1 MLATIVRQS
10 VRHPWL
16 VALGAALLMLYG
28 IVKVRGAAYDVF
40 PDFVPAQANVQT
52 EAPGFTPE
60 QVEAMVTRPLEAV
73 INGANGVETVRSESI
88 QGLSVISITF
98 REGSDPYRARQVVAE
113 ALGDAQARLP
123 AGVNAPVLTPLVSS
137 TMDLL
142 KIGFTSDRLSPMAL
156 RDLVEWQVRPRLLG
170 VPGVAR
176 ANIFGG
182 EQRRIEVQARPDALV
197 ARGVSLDE
205 LASAV
210 GGIVTPRGGGFAD
223 TPEQRILIV
232 PDSGRI
238 DTHAIADAI
247 IPSSTGSSAIR
258 VGDVADV
265 REAAAPKF
273 GDALVMGKP
282 GALLTLS
289 SQYGANT
296 LDTTL
301 AVEAALAEM
310 KPALAAQGV
319 TLYPALHRPANFIET
334 ALSGIARDL
343 VIGAVL
349 IGAILLLFM
358 RDVRVAAITFLSIP
372 LSLLTALIVLDS
384 FGETINT
391 MTLGGLAVALGVVI
405 DDAIVDIE
413 NIVRRLREAEPQ
425 ADRRAI
431 IERASVEVRGPVVYA
446 TYVLGLTILPILLL
460 TGLQGAFFSPLALA
474 FLLATF
480 ASLLVAMTVTPA
492 LACLFLDNGGQ
503 PHAEPD
509 FLTRFK
515 NWHGEKAEWLNAKPR
530 EAAYALGGIGLAAG
544 LLFMSFGSELLP
556 AFRERHYV
564 LGVTGPVGASF
575 DWMRKTGAHIS
586 RDLLA
591 ISQILSVE
599 QQMGR
604 AEAGEDTWDPNASE
618 FHVRLKPDVGARGE
632 DAAQESIRKVLEST
646 PAIQS
651 EITTFLGDRIGESL
665 SGETAAVTINV
676 NGNDL
681 GVLDRVAAQVAAQL
695 RQVPG
700 AADVI
705 VHAEPGTP
713 MLRIGLDP
721 RRMAVHGIAAADA
734 EDAIQTVFQGRVAG
748 QVNAADRTI
757 DVAITVPPELKR
769 DPEAVGDILVKGAQG
784 RSARLAE
791 IADISLEQG
800 RAMIVHEGGQRRQ
813 VVTANPT
820 RADIAGFVTDA
831 KSRIDKNV
839 TMPKGVYL
847 SWGGAAEGAAAASR
861 QLAAHVAIA
870 ALAIV
875 VLLVLAFGGVRPAL
889 LIMAG
894 MPLAMAGGVL
904 AVALTGGV
912 VSLGALVGF
921 VTLFG
926 ISARN
931 AILLVS
937 HVDHLVVEEGAPWS
951 LGTVLRATRER
962 VTPILMTA
970 LVTAFGLA
978 PLALESGQAG
988 REVQGPMATVILGGL
1003 VSSLALTLLLMPA
1016 LIWRWRQSQATTSV
1030 DLTG

>member
-1 MLATIVRQS
+1 MLAAIVRQS
-10 VRHPWL
+10 VRHPWVVL
-16 VALGAALLMLYG
+16 IGAVMLMIYG
-28 IVKVRGAAYDVF
+28 IITLRSAAYDVF
-40 PDFVPAQANVQT
+40 PDFVPPQANVQT
-52 EAPGFTPE
+52 EAPGLTPA
-60 QVEAMVTRPLEAV
+60 QVESMVTRPLEAA

-88 QGLSVISITF
+88 QGLSVISVTF
-98 REGSDPYRARQVVAE
+98 KEGNDPYRARQVVAE
-113 ALGDAQARLP
+113 ALGDATAQLP
-123 AGVNAPVLTPLVSS
+123 AGVQAPVLTPLVSS

-142 KIGFTSDRLSPMAL
+142 KIGFTSEKLNPMQL
-156 RDLVEWQVRPRLLG
+156 RDMVEWQVRPRLLAA
-170 VPGVAR
+170 PGVAR
-176 ANIFGG
+176 ANVFGG
-182 EQRRIEVQARPDALV
+182 EQRRIEVQARPDMLFAH
-197 ARGVSLDE
+197 GISLEE

-210 GGIVTPRGGGFAD
+210 NGIVTPRGGGFAD

-232 PDSGRI
+232 PDSGRM
-238 DTHAIADAI
+238 DPQAIADAI
-247 IPSSTGSSAIR
+247 IPSSAGGGAVR
-258 VGDVADV
+258 VGDVAKV
-265 REAAAPKF
+265 VEAASPKF

-282 GALLTLS
+282 GVLLTLS

-301 AVEAALAEM
+301 AVEAALGEI

-334 ALSGIARDL
+334 ALSGIERDL
-343 VIGAVL
+343 LIGAVL

-358 RDVRVAAITFLSIP
+358 RDIRVAAITFLSIP
-372 LSLLTALIVLDS
+372 LSLLAALIVLNL
-384 FGETINT
+384 FGQSINT

-413 NIVRRLREAEPQ
+413 NIVRRLREAKPDT
-425 ADRRAI
+425 DRRTI

-474 FLLATF
+474 FLLAAF

-492 LACLFLDNGGQ
+492 LAYLFLGRSQ
-503 PHAEPD
+503 PHDEPQ
-509 FLTRFK
+509 FLVRFK
-515 NWHGEKAEWLNAKPR
+515 SWHAGKVERLIARSR
-530 EAAYALGGIGLAAG
+530 EAAYALAGIGVAAT
-544 LLFMSFGSELLP
+544 LLFFSFGDELLP

-586 RDLLA
+586 KDLLA
-591 ISQILSVE
+591 IPQILSVE

-604 AEAGEDTWDPNASE
+604 AEAGEDTWDPNVSE
-618 FHVRLKPDVGARGE
+618 FHVRLKPDVGASGE
-632 DAAQESIRKVLEST
+632 DKAQESIRKVLESY
-646 PAIQS
+646 PAIQT
-651 EITTFLGDRIGESL
+651 EVTTFLGDRIGESL

-681 GVLDRVAAQVAAQL
+681 AALDRVATEVAAQL
-695 RQVPG
+695 KQVPG

-734 EDAIQTVFQGRVAG
+734 EDAIQTVFQGRLAG
-748 QVNAADRTI
+748 QIHEADRTI
-757 DVAITVPPELKR
+757 DVAITVPPDLKL
-769 DPEAVGDILVKGAQG
+769 DPEAIGDIVVKGAQG
-784 RSARLAE
+784 RTARLSE
-791 IADISLEQG
+791 IADINLEQG

-813 VVTANPT
+813 VVTVNPT
-820 RADIAGFVTDA
+820 RADIGGFVADA
-831 KSRIDKNV
+831 KAEIAKNV
-839 TMPKGVYL
+839 KMPKGVYL

-861 QLAAHVAIA
+861 QLAAHVALA
-870 ALAIV
+870 GLAIA
-875 VLLVLAFGGVRPAL
+875 VLLVLAFGGIRPAL
-889 LIMAG
+889 LILAG
-894 MPLAMAGGVL
+894 MPLAMAGGVV
-904 AVALTGGV
+904 AVAMTGGV

-937 HVDHLVVEEGAPWS
+937 HVDHLVGKEGAPWS
-951 LGTVLRATRER
+951 VHTVLRATRER
-962 VTPILMTA
+962 VTPIVMTA

-1003 VSSLALTLLLMPA
+1003 VSSLSLTLLLMPA
-1016 LIWRWRQSQATTSV
+1016 LIWRWRRAHI
-1030 DLTG
+1030 

>member
-1 MLATIVRQS
+1 MLAAIVRQS

-16 VALGAALLMLYG
+16 VVLGAVLLMIYG
-28 IVKVRGAAYDVF
+28 IVTVRSAAYDVF
-40 PDFVPAQANVQT
+40 PNFVPAQANVQT
-52 EAPGFTPE
+52 EAPGFTPA
-60 QVEAMVTRPLEAV
+60 QVESMVTRPLEAV

-98 REGSDPYRARQVVAE
+98 KEGSDPYRARQVVAE
-113 ALGDAQARLP
+113 ALDDAKAQLP
-123 AGVNAPVLTPLVSS
+123 TGVSVPVLTPLVSS

-142 KIGFTSDRLSPMAL
+142 KIGFVSEKLSPMQL
-156 RDLVEWQVRPRLLG
+156 RDLVKWQVRPRLLA

-182 EQRRIEVQARPDALV
+182 EQRRIEIQVHPAALV
-197 ARGVSLDE
+197 ARGISIEDL
-205 LASAV
+205 SAAV
-210 GGIVTPRGGGFAD
+210 NGIVNPRGGGFAD
-223 TPEQRILIV
+223 TPEQRILVV
-232 PDSGRI
+232 PDAGEI
-238 DTHAIADAI
+238 DTQAIEDGV
-247 IPSSTGSSAIR
+247 IPSSTSAGAIR
-258 VGDVADV
+258 IGDVAVV

-282 GALLTLS
+282 GVLLTLS

-296 LDTTL
+296 LDATL
-301 AVEAALAEM
+301 AVEAALDEM
-310 KPALAAQGV
+310 KPSLAAQGV
-319 TLYPALHRPANFIET
+319 TLYPALHRPANFIQT
-334 ALSGIARDL
+334 ALSGIERDL
-343 VIGAVL
+343 LIGAVL
-349 IGAILLLFM
+349 IGGILLLFM

-372 LSLLTALIVLDS
+372 LSLLAALIVLDA
-384 FGETINT
+384 FGQTINT

-413 NIVRRLREAEPQ
+413 NIVRRLREAEPN
-425 ADRRAI
+425 ADRRVI

-492 LACLFLDNGGQ
+492 LACLLLGNAQSHD
-503 PHAEPD
+503 EPD

-515 NWHGEKAEWLNAKPR
+515 EWHAAKAEQLMTRPR
-530 EAAYALGGIGLAAG
+530 EAGFALVGIGLGAAI
-544 LLFMSFGSELLP
+544 LFMSFGNELLP
-556 AFRERHYV
+556 TFRERHYV
-564 LGVTGPVGASF
+564 LGVIGPVGASF
-575 DWMRKTGAHIS
+575 EWMRKTGANIS

-591 ISQILSVE
+591 IPQVLSVE
-599 QQMGR
+599 QQIGR

-632 DAAQESIRKVLEST
+632 DEAQESIRKVLQSY
-646 PAIQS
+646 PAIQT

-665 SGETAAVTINV
+665 SGETAAVTISI
-676 NGNDL
+676 NGTDL
-681 GVLDRVAAQVAAQL
+681 ATLDRIAAEIAAQL
-695 RQVPG
+695 KQMPD

-713 MLRIGLDP
+713 MLRIGFDP
-721 RRMAVHGIAAADA
+721 RRMAVRGIAVADA
-734 EDAIQTVFQGRVAG
+734 EDAIRMVFQGRAAG
-748 QVNAADRTI
+748 QINEADRTV
-757 DVAITVPPELKR
+757 DVAITVPPDLKR
-769 DPEAVGDILVKGAQG
+769 DPEAIGDILIKGGQG
-784 RSARLAE
+784 RSARLAD

-820 RADIAGFVTDA
+820 RTDIASFVADA
-831 KSRIDKNV
+831 KARIASNV
-839 TMPKGVYL
+839 TMPKGIYL
-847 SWGGAAEGAAAASR
+847 SWGGAAEGAAAANR
-861 QLAAHVAIA
+861 QLAAHVAVA
-870 ALAIV
+870 ALAIA
-875 VLLVLAFGGVRPAL
+875 VLLVLAFGGMRPAL
-889 LIMAG
+889 LILAG

-912 VSLGALVGF
+912 MSLGALVGF

-951 LGTVLRATRER
+951 LATVLCATRER

-1003 VSSLALTLLLMPA
+1003 ISSLALTLLLMPA
-1016 LIWRWRQSQATTSV
+1016 LIWRRRQAQ
-1030 DLTG
+1030 D

>member
-1 MLATIVRQS
+1 VLTAIVRQS
-10 VRHPWL
+10 VRHPWIVL
-16 VALGAALLMLYG
+16 LGAMLLLIYG
-28 IVKVRGAAYDVF
+28 IITVRTAAYDVF

-52 EAPGFTPE
+52 EAPGFTPA
-60 QVEAMVTRPLEAV
+60 QVESMVTRPLEAV

-98 REGSDPYRARQVVAE
+98 KEGSDPYRARQVVAE
-113 ALGDAQARLP
+113 ALGDAKSQLP
-123 AGVNAPVLTPLVSS
+123 AGVNTPILTPLVSS

-156 RDLVEWQVRPRLLG
+156 RDLVEWQVRPRLLAAQ
-170 VPGVAR
+170 GVAR
-176 ANIFGG
+176 ANIYGG
-182 EQRRIEVQARPDALV
+182 EQRRVEVQVRPDAL
-197 ARGVSLDE
+197 AAHGVSLDD

-210 GGIVTPRGGGFAD
+210 NGVVTPRGGGFAD

-232 PDSGRI
+232 PDSGKI
-238 DTHAIADAI
+238 DAQAISDAI
-247 IPSSTGSSAIR
+247 ISSSSGAGALR
-258 VGDVADV
+258 VGDVGTV
-265 REAAAPKF
+265 VEGAAPRF

-282 GALLTLS
+282 GVLLTLS

-301 AVEAALAEM
+301 AVEAALDEL

-334 ALSGIARDL
+334 ALGGIERDL
-343 VIGAVL
+343 IIGAVL
-349 IGAILLLFM
+349 IGVILLLFM
-358 RDVRVAAITFLSIP
+358 RDIRVAGITFLSIP
-372 LSLLTALIVLDS
+372 LSLLAALIVLDA
-384 FGETINT
+384 FGQTINT

-413 NIVRRLREAEPQ
+413 NIVRRLREAVSE
-425 ADRRAI
+425 ADRRI
-431 IERASVEVRGPVVYA
+431 VIELASVEVRGPVVYA
-446 TYVLGLTILPILLL
+446 TFVLGLTIAPILLL

-480 ASLLVAMTVTPA
+480 ASLMVAMTVTPA
-492 LACLFLDNGGQ
+492 LACLFLGRVQ
-503 PHAEPD
+503 PHDEPG
-509 FLTRFK
+509 FLARFK
-515 NWHGEKAEWLNAKPR
+515 DWHAGWAER
-530 EAAYALGGIGLAAG
+530 FSTRSRGAAYALAGVGAAAL
-544 LLFMSFGSELLP
+544 LLFVSFGNELLP

-586 RDLLA
+586 KDLLA
-591 ISQILSVE
+591 IPQILSVE

-604 AEAGEDTWDPNASE
+604 AEAGEDTWDPNVSE
-618 FHVRLKPDVGARGE
+618 FHVRLKPDVGASGE
-632 DAAQESIRKVLEST
+632 DEAQDNIRRVLDSY
-646 PAIQS
+646 PAIQT

-665 SGETAAVTINV
+665 SGETSAVTINV

-681 GVLDRVAAQVAAQL
+681 AVLDRVAAQVAAQL
-695 RQVPG
+695 KQVPD

-734 EDAIQTVFQGRVAG
+734 EDAIQAVFQGRVAG
-748 QVNAADRTI
+748 QINEADRTVE
-757 DVAITVPPELKR
+757 VAITVPPEQKR
-769 DPEAVGDILVKGAQG
+769 DPEAIGDILIKNAQG
-784 RSARLAE
+784 RAARLSD

-820 RADIAGFVTDA
+820 RADIAGFVADA
-831 KSRIDKNV
+831 KARIAKSV
-839 TMPKGVYL
+839 KMPKGVWL
-847 SWGGAAEGAAAASR
+847 SWSGTAEGQAAASR
-861 QLAAHVAIA
+861 QLASHVAIA
-870 ALAIV
+870 GIAIV
-875 VLLVLAFGGVRPAL
+875 VLLVLAFGGMRPAL
-889 LIMAG
+889 LILAG
-894 MPLAMAGGVL
+894 MPLAMAGGVV

-912 VSLGALVGF
+912 MSLGALVGF

-931 AILLVS
+931 AILLVA
-937 HVDHLVVEEGAPWS
+937 HVDHLVEEEDAPWS
-951 LGTVLRATRER
+951 VATVLRATRER

-1003 VSSLALTLLLMPA
+1003 ISSLALTLLLMPA
-1016 LIWRWRQSQATTSV
+1016 LIWRWRQPS
-1030 DLTG
+1030 

>member
-1 MLATIVRQS
+1 MLATVVRQS
-10 VRHPWL
+10 VRHPWVVL
-16 VALGAALLMLYG
+16 LGAVLLLIYG
-28 IVKVRGAAYDVF
+28 FITVRSAAYDVF
-40 PDFVPAQANVQT
+40 PDFVPPQANVQT

-60 QVEAMVTRPLEAV
+60 QVESMVTRPLEAV
-73 INGANGVETVRSESI
+73 INGANGVESVRSESI

-98 REGSDPYRARQVVAE
+98 KEGSDPYRARQVVAE
-113 ALGDAQARLP
+113 ALGDAKAQLP
-123 AGVNAPVLTPLVSS
+123 AGVDAPVLTPLVSS

-142 KIGFTSDRLSPMAL
+142 KIGFTSDKLDPIQL
-156 RDLVEWQVRPRLLG
+156 RDLVEWQVRPRLLAA
-170 VPGVAR
+170 PGVAR

-182 EQRRIEVQARPDALV
+182 EQRRIEVQVRPAALV
-197 ARGVSLDE
+197 AHGVSLEE
-205 LASAV
+205 LATAV
-210 GGIVTPRGGGFAD
+210 NGIVTPRGGGFAD

-232 PDSGRI
+232 PDNGKL
-238 DTHAIADAI
+238 DVTAIGNAVV
-247 IPSSTGSSAIR
+247 SSSAGEGGGVR
-258 VGDVADV
+258 VSDVAKV
-265 REAAAPKF
+265 VEGSAPRF
-273 GDALVMGKP
+273 GDALVMGRP
-282 GALLTLS
+282 GVLLTLS

-301 AVEAALAEM
+301 AVEAALEEM

-334 ALSGIARDL
+334 ALSGIERDL
-343 VIGAVL
+343 LIGAVL
-349 IGAILLLFM
+349 IAVILLLFM
-358 RDVRVAAITFLSIP
+358 RDIRVAAITFLSIP
-372 LSLLTALIVLDS
+372 LSLLAALIVMDA
-384 FGETINT
+384 FGQTINT

-413 NIVRRLREAEPQ
+413 NIVRRLREAEPD
-425 ADRRAI
+425 ADRRGI

-492 LACLFLDNGGQ
+492 LACLFLGRTKL
-503 PHAEPD
+503 HAEPG
-509 FLTRFK
+509 FLARFK
-515 NWHGEKAEWLNAKPR
+515 DWHGNQAGRLSARPR
-530 EAAYALGGIGLAAG
+530 EAGLALAGIGVAAM
-544 LLFMSFGSELLP
+544 LLFVSFGNELLP

-575 DWMRKTGAHIS
+575 DWMRKSGTRIAK
-586 RDLLA
+586 DLLA
-591 ISQILSVE
+591 IPQILSVE

-604 AEAGEDTWDPNASE
+604 AEAGEDTWDPNVSE

-632 DAAQESIRKVLEST
+632 DEAQDSIRKVLESY
-646 PAIQS
+646 PAIQT

-676 NGNDL
+676 NGNEL
-681 GVLDRVAAQVAAQL
+681 AVLDRVAAQVAAQL
-695 RQVPG
+695 KQVPG

-734 EDAIQTVFQGRVAG
+734 EDAIQAVFQGRVAG
-748 QVNAADRTI
+748 QISEADRTI
-757 DVAITVPPELKR
+757 DVAITVPPDLKR
-769 DPEAVGDILVKGAQG
+769 DPEAIGDIVVKGASG
-784 RSARLAE
+784 RAARLAD

-820 RADIAGFVTDA
+820 RADIAGFVSDA
-831 KSRIDKNV
+831 KQQIAKAV
-839 TMPKGVYL
+839 KMPKGVYL
-847 SWGGAAEGAAAASR
+847 SWGGAAEGQAAASR
-861 QLAAHVAIA
+861 QLSAHVALAAVAIA
-870 ALAIV
+870 
-875 VLLVLAFGGVRPAL
+875 VLLTLAFGGMRPAL
-889 LIMAG
+889 LILAG
-894 MPLAMAGGVL
+894 MPLAMAGGVV

-912 VSLGALVGF
+912 MSLGALVGF

-937 HVDHLVVEEGAPWS
+937 HVDHLVGEEGEPWS
-951 LGTVLRATRER
+951 IATVLRATRER

-988 REVQGPMATVILGGL
+988 REVQGPMAMVILGGL

-1016 LIWRWRQSQATTSV
+1016 LIWRWRHAPANN
-1030 DLTG
+1030 